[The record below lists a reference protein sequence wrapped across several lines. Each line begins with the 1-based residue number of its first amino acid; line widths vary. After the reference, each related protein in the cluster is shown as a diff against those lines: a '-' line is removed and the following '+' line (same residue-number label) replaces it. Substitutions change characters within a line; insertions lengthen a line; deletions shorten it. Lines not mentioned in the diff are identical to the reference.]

1 MLVDNSASFS
11 ALTLLLFS
19 SLWTFSLD
27 CSGIIALWD
36 WYFITLIQ
44 RRRRIITII
53 DLDEKRMISANTRLY
68 RINMLFTTTLNKLKK
83 GGLLRRILYSDW
95 QLYIIMCYARVLPFF
110 DPCYSFISSFFI
122 WSAQFFKSYCFLL
135 WSSASSLY
143 INNLIIQAFFIVW
156 YALNYF

>member
-95 QLYIIMCYARVLPFF
+95 QLYIIMCYARVLPFLTLVIALF
-110 DPCYSFISSFFI
+110 
-122 WSAQFFKSYCFLL
+122 QV
-135 WSSASSLY
+135 SLY
-143 INNLIIQAFFIVW
+143 DLRSFSKVIVFYYEAQQAVCI
-156 YALNYF
+156 